1 MKISCTSLSKEE
13 SNAIGRYLE
22 ILSRHRRVI
31 GACLYGSKVAG
42 YGGPDS
48 DIDIIV
54 VVKDYSHTVKYS
66 YSRTEEVKI
75 SALIVDYFA
84 LQKDAEAGLLGEFVV
99 GRLLHTYEALTNHDL
114 FKSIELIYKRRII
127 LEELFDIIR
136 TTNILCTEIKFPL
149 EFVLFSKIKRRSLVY
164 PAALYS
170 YYKIYTGKCAGAN
183 LAFALGGF
191 KDALEEI
198 VANDRGLLILKR
210 SATNTED
217 FVLQIGKKCL
227 VLNKQRERNFIRL
240 KLAKKLQIFS
250 SYVIHAYAGRRV
262 FHYTIREAESKIKRY
277 RSKPICMPEFMASP
291 REYYWKLDEGLVI
304 SGRNRKWLD
313 LVAKSSGLVRYTI
326 SKKIRLGDI
335 NSRTVCYTLQDT
347 SVLSHSISIVA
358 KKFATLKGAKW
369 AALNFWSFS
378 VGSHFKHSFKVDP
391 LFRLGNEYKA
401 LRYLRNEIGLNTPAV
416 LAINFERRILVT
428 SFVEGQNMSQIIK
441 DSLKKRSTAGI
452 ENIFWIRTAGKNVA
466 MIHSTQSA
474 LGNIKPNSIII
485 NNVGGINSRIF
496 FTDLE
501 QFSFNNT
508 EYSSDPIWDIIQFL
522 CWSLKRTNN
531 IPIAKEIVREFLS
544 GYFSC
549 SQLSTRNMETMTM
562 KEYLRQQ
569 LFRKSLDYLE
579 QFRPLI
585 STYIAQSIH
594 EEINKLA
601 E

>member
-54 VVKDYSHTVKYS
+54 VVKDYPHTVKYS

-99 GRLLHTYEALTNHDL
+99 GRLLHTYEALINHDL

-149 EFVLFSKIKRRSLVY
+149 EFVLFSKIKRRSSVY

-170 YYKIYTGKCAGAN
+170 YYKIYSGKCAGAN

-198 VANDRGLLILKR
+198 MANDRGLLILKR

-217 FVLQIGKKCL
+217 FVLQIGKKRL

-313 LVAKSSGLVRYTI
+313 LVAKSSGLVRYAI

-347 SVLSHSISIVA
+347 SVLGHSISIVA

-428 SFVEGQNMSQIIK
+428 SFVEGQSMSQIIK

-466 MIHSTQSA
+466 IIHSTQSA
-474 LGNIKPNSIII
+474 LGNIKPNNIII

-508 EYSSDPIWDIIQFL
+508 GYSSDPIWDIIQFL

-569 LFRKSLDYLE
+569 LFRRSPDYLE
-579 QFRPLI
+579 QFYPLI

-594 EEINKLA
+594 EEINRLA